1 MSEARDVIAPVAPGK
16 ATVIT
21 FPPSLDCELSRF
33 LLTHYGVPFEEQ
45 RHTVLFSFFHT
56 LWHGST
62 LYFPLLY
69 GDGYPAAQ
77 RRAPDD
83 RLSSIRAAPPVAIS
97 CSADASAT
105 AWRPTGRSSTRR
117 WAARSAAFA
126 YFHFL
131 PHRAIM
137 LRPLSEGT
145 PAYEVDAVRWA
156 YPLFAGF
163 LRMAL
168 KLSASRAQQAL
179 GQVRQVVQSVDARL
193 ADGRRYLVGD
203 RFSLSDMAFANALA
217 PLVLPPGYGGPL
229 PTFAEMPP
237 EVQSVV
243 TRDAGTPGRPVRA
256 ADLSRPP
263 RARAAG
269 NVIAGV
275 TPRDERRDTRAAQA
289 TARRHRFTGF
299 RCGSPLVSRCLPS
312 PA

>member
-1 MSEARDVIAPVAPGK
+1 MSETRDGVTAAAGHTAK
-16 ATVIT
+16 VIT

-56 LWHGST
+56 LLHGST

-69 GDGYPAAQ
+69 GGGYQPLNNVRQ
-77 RRAPDD
+77 MIDFFDPRCPPDRNLLLGGRERD
-83 RLSSIRAAPPVAIS
+83 SVET
-97 CSADASAT
+97 DWTQFNAT
-105 AWRPTGRSSTRR
+105 LGGAT
-117 WAARSAAFA
+117 AAFA

-145 PAYEVDAVRWA
+145 PAYEVDAVRWG

-168 KLSASRAQQAL
+168 KLSASRAQEAV
-179 GQVRQVVQSVDARL
+179 GQIRHVVQSVDARL
-193 ADGRRYLVGD
+193 AEGRRYLVGD

-243 TRDAGTPGRPVRA
+243 TETQAHPAGQFALRIYRDHRLPV
-256 ADLSRPP
+256 
-263 RARAAG
+263 ARAARG
-269 NVIAGV
+269 
-275 TPRDERRDTRAAQA
+275 
-289 TARRHRFTGF
+289 
-299 RCGSPLVSRCLPS
+299 

>member
-1 MSEARDVIAPVAPGK
+1 MSEALDAIAPVAPGK

-33 LLTHYGVPFEEQ
+33 LLTHYGVLFEEQ

-69 GDGYPAAQ
+69 GDGYQPLNNVRQMIDFFDPRCPAGRNLLLGGRERDSVETDWTQ
-77 RRAPDD
+77 FN
-83 RLSSIRAAPPVAIS
+83 
-97 CSADASAT
+97 AT
-105 AWRPTGRSSTRR
+105 LGGAT
-117 WAARSAAFA
+117 AAFA

-168 KLSASRAQQAL
+168 KLSASRAQEAL

-217 PLVLPPGYGGPL
+217 PLVLPPAYGGPL

-243 TRDAGTPGRPVRA
+243 TEMQAHPAGQFALRIYRDHRGAAPRA
-256 ADLSRPP
+256 AS
-263 RARAAG
+263 
-269 NVIAGV
+269 
-275 TPRDERRDTRAAQA
+275 
-289 TARRHRFTGF
+289 
-299 RCGSPLVSRCLPS
+299 S

>member
-1 MSEARDVIAPVAPGK
+1 MIEPHDAVAPAAPGK
-16 ATVIT
+16 AKVIT

-33 LLTHYGVPFEEQ
+33 LLSHYGVPFEEQ

-56 LWHGST
+56 LLHGAT

-69 GDGYPAAQ
+69 GDGYRPLKNVREMIDFFDVRCPAG
-77 RRAPDD
+77 RNLLLGGRERDN
-83 RLSSIRAAPPVAIS
+83 VE
-97 CSADASAT
+97 ADWTQFNAT
-105 AWRPTGRSSTRR
+105 LGGAT
-117 WAARSAAFA
+117 AAFA

-137 LRPLSEGT
+137 IRPLSEGT
-145 PAYEVDAVRWA
+145 PAYEADAVRWA

-168 KLSASRAQQAL
+168 KLSAGRAQEAL
-179 GQVRQVVQSVDARL
+179 GQIRQVVQSVDARL

-229 PTFAEMPP
+229 PGFAEMPS

-243 TRDAGTPGRPVRA
+243 TEMQGHPAGQFALRIYRDHRGAAPRA
-256 ADLSRPP
+256 A
-263 RARAAG
+263 A
-269 NVIAGV
+269 
-275 TPRDERRDTRAAQA
+275 
-289 TARRHRFTGF
+289 
-299 RCGSPLVSRCLPS
+299 S

>member
-1 MSEARDVIAPVAPGK
+1 MSETRDGIATAVTHK

-45 RHTVLFSFFHT
+45 RHTVLFSFPHT
-56 LWHGST
+56 LWHGKT

-69 GDGYPAAQ
+69 GDGYRPLNNVRQMIDFFDPRCPAGRNLLLGGCERDNVESDWTQ
-77 RRAPDD
+77 FN
-83 RLSSIRAAPPVAIS
+83 
-97 CSADASAT
+97 AT
-105 AWRPTGRSSTRR
+105 LGGAT
-117 WAARSAAFA
+117 AAFA
-126 YFHFL
+126 YFHLL

-137 LRPLSEGT
+137 LRPLSAGA

-163 LRMAL
+163 VRMVL
-168 KLSASRAQQAL
+168 KLSASRAQEAL
-179 GQVRQVVQSVDARL
+179 GQIRQVVQSVDARL

-217 PLVLPPGYGGPL
+217 PLVLPPRYGGPL

-243 TRDAGTPGRPVRA
+243 TEIQAHPAGQFALRIYRDHRSAG
-256 ADLSRPP
+256 
-263 RARAAG
+263 
-269 NVIAGV
+269 
-275 TPRDERRDTRAAQA
+275 AQA
-289 TARRHRFTGF
+289 A
-299 RCGSPLVSRCLPS
+299 